1 MYGANLIEKKK
12 TALGA
17 GALLV
22 VFVTHIPHE
31 DFNEVPETEDDMSQ
45 KASIFSGLE
54 ELIEREG

>member
-1 MYGANLIEKKK
+1 MYGGNLLEKKK

-22 VFVTHIPHE
+22 VFVTHIPHG

-45 KASIFSGLE
+45 QASIFTRLEGLT
-54 ELIEREG
+54 EREG

>member
-1 MYGANLIEKKK
+1 MYGGNLLEKKK

-22 VFVTHIPHE
+22 VFVTHIPHG

-45 KASIFSGLE
+45 QASIFYQT
-54 ELIEREG
+54 

>member
-31 DFNEVPETEDDMSQ
+31 DFNEVSETEDDMSQ
-45 KASIFSGLE
+45 QASIFSRLK